1 MKRDVKDIRRS
12 IAERKKK
19 RGVGGERKSTST
31 STTQAVSYV
40 QEEEKYGYFPF
51 SENDRGSNAN
61 AQFLTAFLFKS
72 VIAGVLFFSV
82 AILYRLDAAFL
93 ETPQQW
99 VDQAVTEEFQFAAVN
114 QWYMDKFGEPLA
126 FLPQSP
132 GEDEVVP
139 TAAGELA
146 LPVSGS
152 IRESFQ
158 TNGQGVVIETS
169 SQEDILA
176 SGSGMVE
183 FAGKKEDTG
192 NTVIIQHADGSKSHY
207 GYLSEINV
215 NQYQQVS
222 AGNVI
227 GKTAPA
233 ENGTAEKVYFAIQKG
248 GQFVDPIE
256 VIQVHDEADQ

>member
-12 IAERKKK
+12 IADRKKK
-19 RGVGGERKSTST
+19 RGVGGEKKSTST
-31 STTQAVSYV
+31 PIVPSV
-40 QEEEKYGYFPF
+40 QEEEKHGYFPF
-51 SENDRGSNAN
+51 SESDRGSNAN

-82 AILYRLDAAFL
+82 AILYRLDVGYL
-93 ETPQQW
+93 DRPKEW

-114 QWYMDKFGEPLA
+114 QWYMEKFGEPLA

-132 GEDEVVP
+132 GEEDAVP

-169 SQEDILA
+169 SQEEIHA

-207 GYLSEINV
+207 GYLSEVNV
-215 NQYQQVS
+215 NQYQRVT
-222 AGNVI
+222 AGSVI
-227 GKTAPA
+227 GKTAPS
-233 ENGTAEKVYFAIQKG
+233 ENGTAETVYFAIQKG
-248 GQFVDPIE
+248 DQFVDPIE